1 MATTTFNAD
10 STTLVLNGTAILDFA
25 SGDILE
31 LAPVNPVTSHV
42 NGSGGSVAISKR
54 SDGGV
59 HDLTI
64 RVLQASDADI
74 FLNTEQE
81 QEAPTVFSGSIKEN
95 FVKDGSD
102 GVDTFIM
109 ENGSFTDRPT
119 ITKNDQ
125 EGNKMVE
132 YKIRFR
138 NVTRA
143 I

>member
-1 MATTTFNAD
+1 MAVINFNAD
-10 STTLVLNGTAILDFA
+10 STSLILNGTGILDFA
-25 SGDILE
+25 SGDVLE

-42 NGSGGSVAISKR
+42 NGSGGGVAISKR

-64 RVLQASDADI
+64 RVLQATDADI
-74 FLNTEQE
+74 FLNTSQE
-81 QEAPTVFSGSIKEN
+81 QETPVIFSGSIKEN
-95 FVKDGSD
+95 FVKDGND
-102 GVDTFIM
+102 GVDSFLL

-119 ITKNDQ
+119 ITKNDL
-125 EGNKMVE
+125 EGNKLVE

-138 NVTRA
+138 NCVRA